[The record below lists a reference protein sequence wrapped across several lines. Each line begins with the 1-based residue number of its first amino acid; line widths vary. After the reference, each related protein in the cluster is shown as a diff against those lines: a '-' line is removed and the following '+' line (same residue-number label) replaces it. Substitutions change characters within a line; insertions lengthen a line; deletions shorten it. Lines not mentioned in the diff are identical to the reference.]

1 MNIKNSKKVKIR
13 EKLRTITE
21 TFKEYLYDMD
31 SINDEWLI
39 HFENKEKQIKFVV
52 EISSID
58 ETINNF
64 KVFIDNQ
71 WLIYS
76 KNNFSDIIKISRK
89 KITELYSEEKSY

>member
-13 EKLRTITE
+13 EKLQTITE
-21 TFKEYLYDMD
+21 LFEEYNYDMD

-39 HFENKEKQIKFVV
+39 HFEEKEENIKFVV
-52 EISSID
+52 EISSVD

-64 KVFIDNQ
+64 KVFINNQ

-76 KNNFSDIIKISRK
+76 ESNFNEILKISRK
-89 KITELYSEEKSY
+89 KITELYGEKVY

>member
-1 MNIKNSKKVKIR
+1 LNIKNTKKVKIR
-13 EKLRTITE
+13 EKLQTITE
-21 TFKEYLYDMD
+21 TFEEYKYDMD

-39 HFENKEKQIKFVV
+39 HFENKEDNIKFVV

-76 KNNFSDIIKISRK
+76 ENDFNKIIELSRK
-89 KITELYSEEKSY
+89 KITELYDEKVY

>member
-1 MNIKNSKKVKIR
+1 LNIKNSKKVKIR
-13 EKLRTITE
+13 EKLQTITE
-21 TFKEYLYDMD
+21 TFEDYKYDMD

-39 HFENKEKQIKFVV
+39 HFENKEDNIKFVI

-64 KVFIDNQ
+64 KVFIDNR

-76 KNNFSDIIKISRK
+76 ENEFNKIIELSRK
-89 KITELYSEEKSY
+89 KITELYGEKVY

>member
-1 MNIKNSKKVKIR
+1 LNIKNSKKVKIR

>member
-13 EKLRTITE
+13 EKLQTITE
-21 TFKEYLYDMD
+21 TFEDYKYDMD

-39 HFENKEKQIKFVV
+39 HFENKEDNIKFVI

-71 WLIYS
+71 WLIYNENVFN
-76 KNNFSDIIKISRK
+76 KIIELSRK
-89 KITELYSEEKSY
+89 KITDLYDEKVY

>member
-13 EKLRTITE
+13 EKLQTITE
-21 TFKEYLYDMD
+21 TFEDYKYDMD

-39 HFENKEKQIKFVV
+39 HFENKEDNIKFVI

-64 KVFIDNQ
+64 KVFIDNR

-76 KNNFSDIIKISRK
+76 ENEFNKIIELSRK
-89 KITELYSEEKSY
+89 KITELYGEKVY

>member
-1 MNIKNSKKVKIR
+1 MNIKNTKKVKIR
-13 EKLRTITE
+13 EKLQTITE
-21 TFKEYLYDMD
+21 TFEEYKYDMD

-39 HFENKEKQIKFVV
+39 HFENKEDNIKFVV

-76 KNNFSDIIKISRK
+76 ENDFNKIIELSRK
-89 KITELYSEEKSY
+89 KITELYDEKVY